1 MKELLD
7 PSMVEQLTHRALF
20 RALFSRNNQHVFAL
34 DQSKRQSKLWRSS
47 KQESTVARKTTSAH
61 QSGST
66 VLAYLLTRACTAC
79 DPSRNCALASLAGAQ
94 LGWCAAWWSMTQ
106 LLSSNP
112 VRPLLPTNQALL
124 SKQRQLVKCR
134 SRNYGLQSLHVLVR
148 PYRILYGMA

>member
-1 MKELLD
+1 MSELLD
-7 PSMVEQLTHRALF
+7 PSMVEQLTH

-94 LGWCAAWWSMTQ
+94 LGWCAAWLALRSALPACPPIRLSACGSTPTQ
-106 LLSSNP
+106 AGPCGRLPELPLPQPSSLSD
-112 VRPLLPTNQALL
+112 ALL
-124 SKQRQLVKCR
+124 
-134 SRNYGLQSLHVLVR
+134 VR
-148 PYRILYGMA
+148 ATEIEGG